1 MSIRTPFAFIGAY
14 VDTHQI
20 PFFFAHTINPFE
32 GLLFLHKAGYPFFIN
47 APGEHAILLKAE
59 PTKAPSATE
68 RIASQFFSLQP
79 VPQKN
84 RGISRNLF
92 DLNDLRD
99 IRLAAWSGAGYDQ
112 AFRAAAAEKGLG
124 FLGQWAA
131 VHRRSTLAVDKIA

>member
-1 MSIRTPFAFIGAY
+1 M
-14 VDTHQI
+14 
-20 PFFFAHTINPFE
+20 
-32 GLLFLHKAGYPFFIN
+32 HKAGYPLFIN
-47 APGEHAILLKAE
+47 APGEHAILFKGRTYKSPIGYGEDCFTVFFIAAGSAE
-59 PTKAPSATE
+59 
-68 RIASQFFSLQP
+68 
-79 VPQKN
+79 N